1 MIDAIDA
8 LDALDAL
15 DAFDA
20 LHGVM
25 SQIKWRGFGNRNI
38 NLIYGR
44 WSKDYG
50 LWSLVY
56 GF

>member
-1 MIDAIDA
+1 MIDAI
-8 LDALDAL
+8 

-38 NLIYGR
+38 NLVYGR
-44 WSKDYG
+44 RSMVSGHYFTDVSLWFLVEG
-50 LWSLVY
+50 L
-56 GF
+56 